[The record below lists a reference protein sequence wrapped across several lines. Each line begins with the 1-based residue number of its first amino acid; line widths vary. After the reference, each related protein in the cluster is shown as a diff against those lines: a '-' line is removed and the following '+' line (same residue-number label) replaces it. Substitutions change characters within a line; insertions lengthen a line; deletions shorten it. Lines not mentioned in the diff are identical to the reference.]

1 MLFVTNNSIL
11 LTGTIDVSKS
21 YGGMNTLPL
30 VDINE
35 RLEQYNSAISRYITE
50 SAFNKIVFVET
61 SEYDFD
67 YKFFQDLAEKN
78 GKRFEYLT
86 FMGSTELIKERGKSV
101 GDAEAINYALKNSH
115 LLKNE
120 DTIYKVTGRIFLTNS
135 YDIVKT
141 KNEVRNEFF
150 VIKNTTKIG
159 SIVA

>member
-1 MLFVTNNSIL
+1 
-11 LTGTIDVSKS
+11 
-21 YGGMNTLPL
+21 
-30 VDINE
+30 
-35 RLEQYNSAISRYITE
+35 
-50 SAFNKIVFVET
+50 
-61 SEYDFD
+61 
-67 YKFFQDLAEKN
+67 
-78 GKRFEYLT
+78 
-86 FMGSTELIKERGKSV
+86 MGSTELIKERGKSV

>member
-1 MLFVTNNSIL
+1 MTNNSIL

-67 YKFFQDLAEKN
+67 YKFFQDLAEK
-78 GKRFEYLT
+78 
-86 FMGSTELIKERGKSV
+86 MGNDL
-101 GDAEAINYALKNSH
+101 
-115 LLKNE
+115 
-120 DTIYKVTGRIFLTNS
+120 
-135 YDIVKT
+135 
-141 KNEVRNEFF
+141 
-150 VIKNTTKIG
+150 
-159 SIVA
+159 SI